1 MPPSDLVLRRA
12 SELISQASYLVALTG
27 AGISSESN
35 VPTFRGVD
43 GMWRNHNA
51 EELATPHAFLQN
63 PKLVWEWYTWRQTLI
78 RRCSPNPAHLT
89 LAAWEERS
97 ILKHL
102 ITQNVDDL
110 HYRDGSRQVAQVHGD
125 IFRIKC
131 TGCDYV
137 TTLEKPEGD
146 TPHCP
151 KCGSNLRPDVV
162 WFGESL
168 DSYMLDRVC
177 TELGRTDAIIIVGA
191 SGVVQPAA
199 SFPLIVKRNAGSLI
213 ETNIEMTPLSGYV
226 DFHVQGKA
234 GSVLPEID
242 SLL

>member
-1 MPPSDLVLRRA
+1 MPPSDSVFHRA
-12 SELISQASYLVALTG
+12 SELISQANYLVALTG

-43 GMWRNHNA
+43 GLWRNHDA

-63 PKLVWEWYTWRQTLI
+63 PKLVWDWYTWRQTLI
-78 RRCSPNPAHLT
+78 RGCSPNPAHLT
-89 LAAWEERS
+89 LAAWEERD

-110 HYRDGSRQVAQVHGD
+110 HHRAGSRKMTQVHGD
-125 IFRIKC
+125 IFRLKC
-131 TGCDYV
+131 TRCDHV
-137 TTLEKPEGD
+137 TTLETPEEGI
-146 TPHCP
+146 PQCP
-151 KCGSNLRPDVV
+151 ECRSNLRPDVV

-168 DSYMLDRVC
+168 DSRVLDRVYK
-177 TELGRTDAIIIVGA
+177 ELGRADAIIIIGT

-199 SFPLIVKRNAGSLI
+199 SFPFIVKQNAGALI
-213 ETNIEMTPLSGYV
+213 EVNTEMTPLSGYV
-226 DFHVQGKA
+226 DLHVQGKA
-234 GSVLPEID
+234 GCVLLEID